1 MSSSINIYDAK
12 TQLSRLVDRAVAGEE
27 IVIARAGRPLVKLVP
42 VEPKPVG
49 RRRLG
54 VAAGE
59 PYWIAPDFDQLP
71 DDFLQVLERPIEPDR

>member
-1 MSSSINIYDAK
+1 MSSPINIYDAK
-12 TQLSRLVDRAVAGEE
+12 THLSRLVDRAMAGEE

-42 VEPKPVG
+42 VELTQPG

-59 PYWIAPDFDQLP
+59 PYWIAPDFDELP
-71 DDFLQVLERPIEPDR
+71 EDFLQALEGPVEPDK